1 MFKLLKNRI
10 SKKEEELKAIKIKLK
25 SKNIQARCMALMKLQ
40 PLKNEIA
47 ELRTYLIKKME
58 KFKNKRIAS

>member
-10 SKKEEELKAIKIKLK
+10 SKKEEELKAIKTKLK

-47 ELRTYLIKKME
+47 ELHTYLVKKME